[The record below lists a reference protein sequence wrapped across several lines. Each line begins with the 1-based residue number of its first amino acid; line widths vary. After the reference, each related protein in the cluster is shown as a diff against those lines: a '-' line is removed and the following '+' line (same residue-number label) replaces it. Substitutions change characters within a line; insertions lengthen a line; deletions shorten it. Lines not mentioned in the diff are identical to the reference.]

1 MLSYKVCKAQASAED
16 IIVRKVLE
24 QLDGSQNIR
33 LHAKPYNTEIKRFM
47 KGSPLDSIE
56 FRDVPFQFHTKAA
69 SKWSKSKVGK
79 CLSDKLLII
88 EDTEKVPTVLPWETD
103 KIHLYISLSN
113 PVFSVDGQ
121 YALIYINYS
130 HNIPEPPAEGYIYVF
145 KKQDT
150 EWVQIAKI
158 LTTIS

>member
-16 IIVRKVLE
+16 IIVRKVLG

-56 FRDVPFQFHTKAA
+56 FRDVTFQFHTKAA
-69 SKWSKSKVGK
+69 SKWSKSKKKVGK

-88 EDTEKVPTVLPWETD
+88 EDTEKVPTVLP
-103 KIHLYISLSN
+103 
-113 PVFSVDGQ
+113 
-121 YALIYINYS
+121 
-130 HNIPEPPAEGYIYVF
+130 
-145 KKQDT
+145 
-150 EWVQIAKI
+150 
-158 LTTIS
+158 